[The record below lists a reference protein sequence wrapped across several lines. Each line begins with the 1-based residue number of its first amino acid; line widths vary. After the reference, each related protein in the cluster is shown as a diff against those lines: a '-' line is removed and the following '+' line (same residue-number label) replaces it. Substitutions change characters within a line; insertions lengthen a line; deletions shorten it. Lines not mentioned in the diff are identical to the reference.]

1 MTATVMM
8 SLAMIP
14 GQIHITHRAE
24 RTTTATMTHEMI
36 LGVSFLTMTPDEA
49 G

>member
-1 MTATVMM
+1 MM

-14 GQIHITHRAE
+14 GQIHITHSAE
-24 RTTTATMTHEMI
+24 IMTRETMTHEMD
-36 LGVSFLTMTPDEA
+36 LMVSFLTTTPDEA